1 MRARVLGIAQDAG
14 VPHPGCSCGNCEHFR
29 SEPLLPACLGL
40 VGEAASSSYLI
51 DATPAIGEQIR
62 HLPAFP
68 GGILLTHAHMGHI
81 GGLLQ
86 LGPESMNTRGMPVHA
101 TPALCNFLSTNGPW
115 ELLERRGNI
124 QLTEHEPGARWE
136 LEPGLSVES
145 LLVPHR
151 NEYADTV
158 GYLVSDEERTLLYLP
173 DIDRWEIDPGALV
186 DRCDLALLDGTFAS
200 AAELPRQRE
209 VPHPPIEETLKLLSP
224 EQARKVRFIHL
235 NHTNPKLL
243 DHHIDMWEWL

>member
-1 MRARVLGIAQDAG
+1 
-14 VPHPGCSCGNCEHFR
+14 
-29 SEPLLPACLGL
+29 
-40 VGEAASSSYLI
+40 AASASYVI

-68 GGILLTHAHMGHI
+68 SGILLTHAHMGHI

-86 LGPESMNTRGMPVHA
+86 LGPESMNTKGIKVHA
-101 TPALCNFLSTNGPW
+101 TPALCSFLSTNGPW

-124 QLTEHEPGARWE
+124 LLTEHEPGERWE
-136 LEPGLSVES
+136 LEPGLNVES
-145 LLVPHR
+145 FSVPHR

-158 GYLVSDEERTLLYLP
+158 GYLLSDSERTLAYLP
-173 DIDRWEIDPGALV
+173 DIDRWEIDLPALI
-186 DRCDLALLDGTFAS
+186 DRCDLALLDGTFFS
-200 AAELPRQRE
+200 ATELPRQKE

-235 NHTNPKLL
+235 NHTNPQLEKHLR
-243 DHHIDMWEWL
+243 MWEWV